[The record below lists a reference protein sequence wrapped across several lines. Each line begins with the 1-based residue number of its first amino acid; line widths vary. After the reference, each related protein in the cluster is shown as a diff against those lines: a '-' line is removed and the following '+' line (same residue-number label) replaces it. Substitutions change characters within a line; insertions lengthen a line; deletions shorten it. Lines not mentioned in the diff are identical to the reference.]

1 MRESIKKHNKWVYSL
16 SKTRYIFIIFVSC
29 ILEALAL
36 AVIPSIISENYSH
49 TFIKF
54 IVIFIVV
61 ALINFPIHYI
71 RYRKEH

>member
-1 MRESIKKHNKWVYSL
+1 MRESIKKYNKWVYSL

-29 ILEALAL
+29 IFEALAL
-36 AVIPSIISENYSH
+36 AVIPSIISENYSY

-54 IVIFIVV
+54 LIIFIVV
-61 ALINFPIHYI
+61 ALINFPIHFI

>member
-1 MRESIKKHNKWVYSL
+1 MRESIKKYNEWVYSL
-16 SKTRYIFIIFVSC
+16 SRTRYIFIIFVSC

-36 AVIPSIISENYSH
+36 AVIPSIISEDYSY

-54 IVIFIVV
+54 VVIFIVV

-71 RYRKEH
+71 RYKKEH